1 MSGPIM
7 SISRQIAECGVTGEC
22 RVSIENNAVARS
34 SSRLHIEHESCIPC
48 SYLANRVSRCSDE
61 ISMQFSQYLENAPMS
76 LFSLLKD
83 THYASV
89 HNYST
94 YPMLLHKCS
103 KNVVFSNKICSKYVV
118 NWGKKSQ
125 ICSIHS
131 FIHHK
136 FYMPK
141 KCLNKH

>member
-48 SYLANRVSRCSDE
+48 SYLANRVSRCDNE

-83 THYASV
+83 THYAFKGYFKEFADLIDSV
-89 HNYST
+89 SEYCQN
-94 YPMLLHKCS
+94 
-103 KNVVFSNKICSKYVV
+103 
-118 NWGKKSQ
+118 
-125 ICSIHS
+125 
-131 FIHHK
+131 
-136 FYMPK
+136 
-141 KCLNKH
+141 